1 MEQLWK
7 KIEEYENIQI
17 FRHVRPD
24 FDAFG
29 SQIGLYNALK
39 EMYPNKTI
47 SLGGV
52 MEHDLLDYY
61 PSFEN
66 TTHDGDILGI
76 VVDTANVDRIDG
88 DITQCSYII
97 KIDHH
102 IIVDQYG
109 DLNIVDEKASSA
121 SEVVTLLLKEKN
133 GEKPLNQNASL
144 ALFLGVV
151 GDTGRFMYSC
161 TGEKTFLAASY
172 LMTSGINVEDVFSKI
187 YMKKKVSI
195 KVLQFI
201 YSNYKEQG
209 KIAYYI
215 LTAKDLAELG
225 ISREEG
231 SNYVNTFSNF
241 EEFVVWIAI
250 TQNEDGTYRVSMRS
264 RGVAINEVA
273 NQFHGGGHANASGAS
288 LETIEELP
296 SLLEK
301 LEEKING

>member
-1 MEQLWK
+1 ML
-7 KIEEYENIQI
+7 
-17 FRHVRPD
+17 FR
-24 FDAFG
+24 
-29 SQIGLYNALK
+29 S
-39 EMYPNKTI
+39 
-47 SLGGV
+47 
-52 MEHDLLDYY
+52 
-61 PSFEN
+61 
-66 TTHDGDILGI
+66 
-76 VVDTANVDRIDG
+76 
-88 DITQCSYII
+88 
-97 KIDHH
+97 
-102 IIVDQYG
+102 VDQYG
-109 DLNIVDEKASSA
+109 DVNIVDENASSA